1 MSLVQHIKLTME
13 DVIWICSVSW
23 WCSITLLC
31 WLCIHQLSGSVPVS
45 ERKNPAFQEPWKLD
59 DEDVRFLINFTK
71 SQYLNLV
78 VKQAPCYT
86 PHHHHEL
93 NLFAEVLLWLLKLT
107 KSLPYRILCVL
118 FSLSSHQTA
127 SQIFYKHLCY
137 YYTNHVNIPRLI
149 VGGVTNAVEVQKLYQ
164 IAYDSMD
171 PFYKTL
177 MGEMQDPAGR
187 DRVGVLL
194 NIDATYFDLQGSS
207 DIEWSKFM
215 FYPPR
220 HGSVAK
226 FLNVTTQSG
235 KIVGLLPIATSQSP
249 SSGDAYLTR
258 KFVGLQDDGPSENY
272 LRVLLRG
279 NDRFFVVLVTGGH
292 SYRTAGVVS
301 YVDPAS
307 ADSGFLE
314 FW

>member
-1 MSLVQHIKLTME
+1 ME

-31 WLCIHQLSGSVPVS
+31 WLCIHQLAGSVPVS

-164 IAYDSMD
+164 IAYDS
-171 PFYKTL
+171 THH
-177 MGEMQDPAGR
+177 A
-187 DRVGVLL
+187 
-194 NIDATYFDLQGSS
+194 
-207 DIEWSKFM
+207 W
-215 FYPPR
+215 
-220 HGSVAK
+220 
-226 FLNVTTQSG
+226 
-235 KIVGLLPIATSQSP
+235 
-249 SSGDAYLTR
+249 
-258 KFVGLQDDGPSENY
+258 
-272 LRVLLRG
+272 RVLNLKCLTQERG
-279 NDRFFVVLVTGGH
+279 H
-292 SYRTAGVVS
+292 QH
-301 YVDPAS
+301 PAS
-307 ADSGFLE
+307 FTWWS
-314 FW
+314 

>member
-1 MSLVQHIKLTME
+1 M
-13 DVIWICSVSW
+13 
-23 WCSITLLC
+23 
-31 WLCIHQLSGSVPVS
+31 
-45 ERKNPAFQEPWKLD
+45 
-59 DEDVRFLINFTK
+59 
-71 SQYLNLV
+71 

-93 NLFAEVLLWLLKLT
+93 NLFSEVLLWLLKLT
-107 KSLPYRILCVL
+107 KSPPYRVLCVL

-137 YYTNHVNIPRLI
+137 YYANHINIPRLI

-177 MGEMQDPAGR
+177 MAEMRDPAGR

-207 DIEWSKFM
+207 DIEWKKFM

-272 LRVLLRG
+272 LRVMLRG
-279 NDRFFVVLVTGGH
+279 NDTFFVVLVTGGH
-292 SYRTAGVVS
+292 SYQTAGVVS
-301 YVDPAS
+301 
-307 ADSGFLE
+307 
-314 FW
+314 